1 MSYHHVS
8 VSLTPGQI
16 KKLQSSSKNNCA
28 VKISLKREQLTG
40 GPNKLSLTDRQ
51 YNQFNEAK
59 RSKTGVRLN
68 LSAAVIKD
76 IVKSG
81 GIFPLLAAIPAL
93 MAAAAPAVAKA
104 AALGAIGTAA
114 GMALKKATGQ
124 GISQKKGKGL
134 RLPGTP
140 PSWYGKGLRLPGTPP
155 SWYGKGLRLGTVR

>member
-51 YNQFNEAK
+51 YNHFNETK

-68 LSAAVIKD
+68 LSAAVIT
-76 IVKSG
+76 KSG
-81 GIFPLLAAIPAL
+81 GIFPLFADIPAL
-93 MAAAAPAVAKA
+93 VAAEA
-104 AALGAIGTAA
+104 
-114 GMALKKATGQ
+114 
-124 GISQKKGKGL
+124 
-134 RLPGTP
+134 
-140 PSWYGKGLRLPGTPP
+140 
-155 SWYGKGLRLGTVR
+155 